1 MTAAARALVPAA
13 SARSRRPRGRHARGI
28 RVVVATHAVD
38 AVTVASE
45 AKPVVTIR
53 RAVPKDVPV
62 VTRILVEAADGA
74 VSTQSLA
81 TYAREAAVVDELP
94 GETPE
99 QLALV
104 AERAF
109 PTPSDPPKV
118 VGVVGLLLD
127 DALKPTEMKLEKEVG
142 YVTNLAVD
150 GSARRS
156 GIGAALLAAAE
167 STAEHYGCVE
177 VACRVDEGNDIA
189 LAMYDKNGY
198 DALEPRKLRRFRRLM
213 GRLYALAGVAHLL
226 DLLVLDSVLPVTA
239 GAPPWALM
247 DPTQRLCAFAW
258 CALGPIAWLCTA
270 KGPPA
275 VGDSALVAYGVLEVT
290 LCVACAVAYGAV
302 GGDAATG
309 AVGVQVAV
317 AGCALWMK
325 PGRSPGRLSLGKEL
339 RRSAGLAGR
348 RRRDGAVDGDDGVR
362 EV

>member
-13 SARSRRPRGRHARGI
+13 TARSRRPRGRHPHGI

-53 RAVPKDVPV
+53 RAVPKDVAV
-62 VTRILVEAADGA
+62 VTRILSEAADGA

-127 DALKPTEMKLEKEVG
+127 NALKPMEMKLEKEVG

-150 GSARRS
+150 
-156 GIGAALLAAAE
+156 
-167 STAEHYGCVE
+167 
-177 VACRVDEGNDIA
+177 
-189 LAMYDKNGY
+189 
-198 DALEPRKLRRFRRLM
+198 
-213 GRLYALAGVAHLL
+213 
-226 DLLVLDSVLPVTA
+226 
-239 GAPPWALM
+239 
-247 DPTQRLCAFAW
+247 
-258 CALGPIAWLCTA
+258 
-270 KGPPA
+270 
-275 VGDSALVAYGVLEVT
+275 
-290 LCVACAVAYGAV
+290 
-302 GGDAATG
+302 
-309 AVGVQVAV
+309 
-317 AGCALWMK
+317 
-325 PGRSPGRLSLGKEL
+325 LSLIHI
-339 RRSAGLAGR
+339 
-348 RRRDGAVDGDDGVR
+348 
-362 EV
+362 

>member
-13 SARSRRPRGRHARGI
+13 TARSRRPRGRHPHGI

-62 VTRILVEAADGA
+62 VTRILAEAADGA

-127 DALKPTEMKLEKEVG
+127 NALKPMEMKLEKEVG

-150 GSARRS
+150 GASRRS
-156 GIGAALLAAAE
+156 GIGATLLAAVE
-167 STAEHYGCVE
+167 STAGDYGCAA
-177 VACRVDEGNDIA
+177 VACRVDVGNDPA

-198 DALEPRKLRRFRRLM
+198 EPLQPRALRKFRRLM
-213 GRLYALAGVAHLL
+213 GGLYAVAGVAHLL
-226 DLLVLDSVLPVTA
+226 DLLVLDSVLPTAA

-247 DPTQRLCAFAW
+247 DPTQRLCAIAW
-258 CALGPIAWLCTA
+258 CLAGPIAWLCVA
-270 KGPPA
+270 KGSA
-275 VGDSALVAYGVLEVT
+275 TVGDLALVAYGALEVT

-317 AGCALWMK
+317 AGCALALK

-339 RRSAGLAGR
+339 RGAGPGGVGRAGEGGR
-348 RRRDGAVDGDDGVR
+348 DDGVR
-362 EV
+362 KV